1 MVASLIAGALA
12 LGQLP
17 AVATAA
23 SGPAVTISA
32 KSANKVIKGDVLVVY
47 LGGKYATAT
56 ISGTVTGGAAGD
68 TATLEAQPFGGTW
81 PRRPLRCR

>member
-1 MVASLIAGALA
+1 M
-12 LGQLP
+12 
-17 AVATAA
+17 ATAA

-56 ISGTVTGGAAGD
+56 ISGTVTGGATGD
-68 TATLEAQPFGGTW
+68 TATLRRSRSGHRRACRFGAGD
-81 PRRPLRCR
+81 PRVAG